1 MHTSIQLVPTAA
13 LGAVRGARRP
23 RGAPHS
29 GVRRLHHRSRQ
40 CSQPPFTDK
49 GSSLM
54 TFIRTRRVV
63 ATIVVASCMAV
74 PASAAAESL
83 PSTFRTDAAQ
93 SGGDAGNGVGAQFEY
108 PPIDFKGGDRAQSEA
123 GGKSSDDAPP
133 RGVGDD
139 IMSHPGMPGFPEYD
153 PPTRI
158 EVVRPERTIV
168 RDVDEVL
175 PLILSSA
182 ALLLVLT
189 GFGVTLVRARMVP
202 RPGRSH

>member
-1 MHTSIQLVPTAA
+1 
-13 LGAVRGARRP
+13 
-23 RGAPHS
+23 
-29 GVRRLHHRSRQ
+29 
-40 CSQPPFTDK
+40 
-49 GSSLM
+49 M

-63 ATIVVASCMAV
+63 ATVVVASCLAV
-74 PASAAAESL
+74 PASAAADGL

-93 SGGDAGNGVGAQFEY
+93 SGGDAGNGARAQFEY
-108 PPIDFKGGDRAQSEA
+108 PPSDFKGGDRAQSE
-123 GGKSSDDAPP
+123 GTGKSSADAPSP
-133 RGVGDD
+133 GAGDD

-153 PPTRI
+153 PPATI

-175 PLILSSA
+175 PLILSST

-189 GFGVTLVRARMVP
+189 GFGVTLVRARRVP